1 MEHAKNPRANL
12 EKLASLGR
20 NVRSHHL
27 AHPKKSPTIL
37 RWFQRTTT
45 PSAAAAA
52 AAAVAAAAATIA
64 TSGTAATATP
74 STAAN
79 K

>member
-52 AAAVAAAAATIA
+52 AVAAAAATIA